1 VANLKKKQKEK
12 ILGDMTGVD
21 IAEVILI
28 VAVFIVGVGGFI
40 YAALKED

>member
-1 VANLKKKQKEK
+1 M
-12 ILGDMTGVD
+12 GDFTGVD

-40 YAALKED
+40 YTATRED